1 MQVEQEEQVLMS
13 KEQALDKVTIYMGGR
28 AAEEII
34 FNTITSGA
42 SNDIEQATKI
52 ARAMVTRF
60 GMSEKFDMMALET
73 VNNPYLGG
81 DTSLIVSSETAA
93 QIDEEVLSIIK
104 TCHENAIKILED
116 NKPKLHEITQ
126 YLYDRETITG
136 EEFMEILN
144 KKEDETV
151 NENPEVLI

>member
-1 MQVEQEEQVLMS
+1 MILNSQQKLLEPWSRV
-13 KEQALDKVTIYMGGR
+13 I
-28 AAEEII
+28 
-34 FNTITSGA
+34 
-42 SNDIEQATKI
+42 
-52 ARAMVTRF
+52 
-60 GMSEKFDMMALET
+60 GMSETFDMMALET

-104 TCHENAIKILED
+104 TCHENAIQILDD